1 RYASAIA
8 GPACKLRPT
17 SRFILLSLLLVKDAL
32 LLEGRPPS
40 DERRI
45 GVWCRSKVVIQKIL
59 LLLQTITLTAQ
70 LDSPSPS
77 RGSAALWLLTL
88 TPFMGLLILNVVEAS
103 VKIHS
108 LRTHPGGDMAGL
120 TAELSLSQKKR
131 ILRCGSSIVANV
143 LLAAVAVSAVLE
155 MTGRV
160 DKSYIY
166 VG

>member
-1 RYASAIA
+1 
-8 GPACKLRPT
+8 
-17 SRFILLSLLLVKDAL
+17 LLLVKDAL

-70 LDSPSPS
+70 LDSPSFS

-88 TPFMGLLILNVVEAS
+88 TPFMGLLLLNVVEAS
-103 VKIHS
+103 VKVHS
-108 LRTHPGGDMAGL
+108 LRTNPGGDMAGL
-120 TAELSLSQKKR
+120 TAELSPSQKKR